1 MPGPHESITR
11 SSVSL
16 RSGQLDALRGLA
28 RATGAPLAELT
39 RRAVDAYLAARVPGY
54 VPGSQL
60 PEPAL
65 YEPAPTPLMTR
76 A

>member
-1 MPGPHESITR
+1 MPGPR
-11 SSVSL
+11 VSTSRACFTL
-16 RSGQLDALRGLA
+16 RATQLDALRGLS

-60 PEPAL
+60 PEPAR
-65 YEPAPTPLMTR
+65 YEPAPTRLMTR